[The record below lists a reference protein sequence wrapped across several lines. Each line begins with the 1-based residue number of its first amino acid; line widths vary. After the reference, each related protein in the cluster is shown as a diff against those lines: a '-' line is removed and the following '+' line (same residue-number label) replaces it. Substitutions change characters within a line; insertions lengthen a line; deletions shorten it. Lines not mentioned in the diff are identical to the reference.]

1 VLVLGVAGSWFNV
14 PFVALGPG
22 PTFNTLG
29 EVDGKQVVDVT
40 GVEVDPT
47 TGNLNMTT
55 VSVRDGLNIF
65 EAIGFWVSGEHG
77 LVPRSEVYPPGVS
90 REEIDKSN
98 QQDFKDSESNAE
110 VAAMNFLG
118 LPTVV
123 LARTVADNGPAKA
136 VLEEGDQIVS
146 INGAPM

>member
-1 VLVLGVAGSWFNV
+1 MNRRIITLLVALIPVLVLGVAGSWFNV

-29 EVDGKQVVDVT
+29 QVDGKQVVDVT

-65 EAIGFWVSGEHG
+65 EAIGFWVSGEH
-77 LVPRSEVYPPGVS
+77 
-90 REEIDKSN
+90 
-98 QQDFKDSESNAE
+98 
-110 VAAMNFLG
+110 
-118 LPTVV
+118 
-123 LARTVADNGPAKA
+123 
-136 VLEEGDQIVS
+136 
-146 INGAPM
+146 